1 MCQGEDVL
9 LALGT
14 DEEGRA
20 VAACGGEVRHAA
32 AFELLGDLVAKPL
45 AGEAVARHGE
55 QRGVLPVGL
64 EPEGGHTTRGLAVV
78 EAVVLKTGAAFAALV
93 NFGQAGIA
101 LLLGLGLDMS
111 AEQQALWMLLIEGAV
126 ALVVVRPQVTAP
138 ISSLRIEQSSVVKA
152 A

>member
-1 MCQGEDVL
+1 MKIFGREPVAL
-9 LALGT
+9 LAFI
-14 DEEGRA
+14 A
-20 VAACGGEVRHAA
+20 VAIKLGAA
-32 AFELLGDLVAKPL
+32 YGWDVSAELQTAIMAFLSCLV
-45 AGEAVARHGE
+45 
-55 QRGVLPVGL
+55 
-64 EPEGGHTTRGLAVV
+64 AVV

>member
-1 MCQGEDVL
+1 MKVFGREPVAL
-9 LALGT
+9 LAFI
-14 DEEGRA
+14 A
-20 VAACGGEVRHAA
+20 VALKLSAA
-32 AFELLGDLVAKPL
+32 YGWDVSAELQTAIMAFLSCLV
-45 AGEAVARHGE
+45 
-55 QRGVLPVGL
+55 
-64 EPEGGHTTRGLAVV
+64 AVV

-138 ISSLRIEQSSVVKA
+138 ISSLRLEQSSVVKA